1 MLAAVSILC
10 FLIILTLLVVIHEAG
25 HATVARLCGVRV
37 TEFFVGMPWGP
48 EASWRSKRSGIKY
61 GATFALVGGYTKIAG
76 MASDPDPLLPLALAL
91 VNARGTLGVEELAR
105 VAGCDPGDPV
115 RLGVRRGGVG
125 ARHTPRA
132 PGPSPALPHG
142 APRRPG
148 SYGLRPTP

>member
-48 EASWRSKRSGIKY
+48 EVSWRGQRSGVKY

-76 MASDPDPLLPLALAL
+76 MASVPDPLLPLALAL
-91 VNARGTLGVEELAR
+91 VNARGALAQELAR
-105 VAGCDPGDPV
+105 VAG
-115 RLGVRRGGVG
+115 
-125 ARHTPRA
+125 
-132 PGPSPALPHG
+132 
-142 APRRPG
+142 
-148 SYGLRPTP
+148 